1 MIRSFGAMARA
12 IATLTAVLIAMGA
25 FVVLTKSPALA
36 AVTCHRTATTSSFA
50 SEVSAASAGQ
60 TICLAS
66 GNYGTWQG
74 TNKAVTIVKADG
86 ATPTM
91 KISFSTG
98 DSGFTIDGL
107 GGMGGQVSGGANN
120 ITIRNSAFNSEIGV
134 SGTAS
139 GSNIVFDGNSHNNIS
154 GSATANRFL
163 AQGGGLTIR
172 NSLFQGGGSDG
183 VRLATS
189 APVNV
194 IGNTFLNI
202 ISDGSGNHTDM
213 IQWYGGSNAVIRGNL
228 FKQTINGETQIMGA
242 YDGTGGN
249 LIEDNVVDVTSRPW
263 AIELYSDDGSVIRHN
278 TLVYRSGCAYNMT
291 CGLIALDR
299 KTSDDAGRNTQI
311 YDNIATGYAIGNGST
326 AQRRDHNMVRS
337 GATTGDFVGA
347 PTFQG
352 GAAPTTYAGYRLT
365 TSSEGA
371 GRASDGL
378 DVGARIG

>member
-1 MIRSFGAMARA
+1 
-12 IATLTAVLIAMGA
+12 
-25 FVVLTKSPALA
+25 
-36 AVTCHRTATTSSFA
+36 
-50 SEVSAASAGQ
+50 
-60 TICLAS
+60 
-66 GNYGTWQG
+66 
-74 TNKAVTIVKADG
+74 
-86 ATPTM
+86 M
-91 KISFSTG
+91 KISLSTG

-120 ITIRNSAFNSEIGV
+120 ITIRNSAFNSEIAV
-134 SGTAS
+134 DGTAS

-154 GSATANRFL
+154 GSATANRFM
-163 AQGGGLTIR
+163 AAGGGLTIR

-183 VRLATS
+183 VRLGTS

-202 ISDGSGNHTDM
+202 ISDGSGNHTDN

-228 FKQTINGETQIMGA
+228 FKQTINGETQVMGA

-278 TLVYRSGCAYNMT
+278 TLVYRSGCAYSMT

-299 KTSDDAGRNTQI
+299 KPADDAGRNTQL
-311 YDNIATGYAIGNGST
+311 YDNIATGFAISNGST
-326 AQRRDHNMVRS
+326 ALRRDHNMVRS
-337 GATTGDFVGA
+337 GAATGDFVGA